1 MTLQDEIRAFMPRCE
16 QEALDRAQM
25 LRFMA
30 DHEDYLERGNLVAH
44 MTTSIWTVNRARTK
58 TLMVYHN
65 IYDSWSWVGG
75 HADGCPDLRSVAL
88 RELREETG
96 VTSGRLVGDEILSL
110 ETLTVDG
117 HIRRGTYVPSHLH
130 FLGRYCASVTDVHL
144 QGVGWTGASSA
155 LEFGTTGQSKRL
167 EALRISVPNQPLA
180 GGISYEVHAQGI
192 GRMPAAAN
200 GELAGTEGE
209 SRRLEAVRVKLTGDL
224 AAENGF
230 SVWYRV
236 HSQTYGWLGWAH
248 DGEDAGTTGLSKRAE
263 AIDVQVLPQGQV
275 PAGYDASQ
283 AACVSK

>member
-65 IYDSWSWVGG
+65 IYDSRSWVGG

-96 VTSGRLVGDEILSL
+96 VT
-110 ETLTVDG
+110 
-117 HIRRGTYVPSHLH
+117 
-130 FLGRYCASVTDVHL
+130 
-144 QGVGWTGASSA
+144 SA

-192 GRMPAAAN
+192 GWMPAAAN

-248 DGEDAGTTGLSKRAE
+248 GGEDAGTTGLSKRAE